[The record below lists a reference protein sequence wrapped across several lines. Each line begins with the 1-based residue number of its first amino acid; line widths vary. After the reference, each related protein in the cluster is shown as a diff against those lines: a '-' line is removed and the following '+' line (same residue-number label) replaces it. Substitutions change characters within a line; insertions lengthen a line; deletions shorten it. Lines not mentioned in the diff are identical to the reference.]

1 MQGRNSINLTPTI
14 LDYLDISSPNYF
26 LGNSLFADKSQMT
39 DFGATFI
46 SEVSYYSTNESKVSD
61 FSKEEYEKIKEKVT
75 DYFAASRY
83 P

>member
-1 MQGRNSINLTPTI
+1 
-14 LDYLDISSPNYF
+14 
-26 LGNSLFADKSQMT
+26 MT